1 MLDECILKY
10 MYIPIYLKLRARS
23 AGHTL
28 HAPSVS
34 IKSALFIYAHFI
46 VFFGQFVYSPK
57 MPQRLQG
64 RIGRGVDRQ

>member
-34 IKSALFIYAHFI
+34 IKGALFVCAPFI
-46 VFFGQFVYSPK
+46 VFLGNLFIHLNVL
-57 MPQRLQG
+57 QRLQE
-64 RIGRGVDRQ
+64 RTGRGVDRQ

>member
-10 MYIPIYLKLRARS
+10 MYIPIYLKLRARP

-57 MPQRLQG
+57 SATETARTY
-64 RIGRGVDRQ
+64 R